1 VDHVGVVRTIVFP
14 ALRLLVWALIAIAL
28 LYIAFGRGRPES
40 AGAASPSAVLTPAET
55 TVARGDVVNTVSLTG
70 TIEADAATT
79 VKATAAGTV
88 GRVRAS
94 VGDAV
99 EKGTPLFT
107 VLVPVEETTPA
118 TTAADPAAPVAAP
131 AAPRTRTVT
140 VTATV
145 PGTLATLDV
154 LPAQPVSIGDA
165 VATVSPGTLTVSAP
179 LTQDQQFRLLA
190 PPTSA
195 SVTVPGGPGTFACTG
210 LRTGVPGSTPAPA
223 AVPDPYG
230 YGGGATD
237 PGSTPTGAT
246 VTCRVPPEVQVFS
259 GLSATVEVTA
269 GRAAGVLL
277 APVTAVQGRVA
288 QGSVWVL
295 DDAGAPTRTAVTLGL
310 TDGEHVEVRGGVA
323 EGARIL
329 QFVPGTDDAAQNP
342 DGSPVVVG

>member
-1 VDHVGVVRTIVFP
+1 MGVVRTIVFP
-14 ALRLLVWALIAIAL
+14 ALRLLVWGLIAVAL
-28 LYIAFGRGRPES
+28 LYIAFGRGGPEE

-55 TVARGDVVNTVSLTG
+55 TVSRGDVVNTVSLSG
-70 TIEADAATT
+70 SIQADPSTT

-88 GRVRAS
+88 GRVRATA
-94 VGDAV
+94 GDTV

-107 VLVPVEETTPA
+107 VVVPVEETAPA
-118 TTAADPAAPVAAP
+118 VTTDPAAPAPAP

-154 LPAQPVSIGDA
+154 LAAQPVSIGDA

-190 PPTSA
+190 APSSA
-195 SVTVPGGPGTFACTG
+195 SVTVPGGPGTFECTD
-210 LRTGVPGSTPAPA
+210 LRTGIPVADAPAPA
-223 AVPDPYG
+223 PVQPDPYA
-230 YGGGATD
+230 YGGGAD

-246 VTCRVPPEVQVFS
+246 VTCRVPADVQVFP

-288 QGSVWVL
+288 KGSLWRL
-295 DDAGAPTRTAVTLGL
+295 DDTGAPTETPVTLGL
-310 TDGEHVEVRGGVA
+310 TDGEFVEVKGGVE

-329 QFVPGTDDAAQNP
+329 QFVPGTDEIAPGD
-342 DGSPVVVG
+342 DGTVVYG